1 MIGRIKG
8 WLPLSMIGRIKGWL
22 PLRVLA
28 AYGESHASSYASA
41 LAFTCMLA
49 MFPLILGVLSL
60 IGLAIG
66 DPAIEANAQ
75 ALILQVFPASAQPQ
89 LLNAMNGI
97 KHSAGWLGLL
107 SLVGL
112 LWSASSIFS
121 TMEFALTQIFG
132 TRQRDVVRQKLMGLV
147 MMILLVV
154 AVGVTV
160 AANALAALFPL
171 AWVTGFVIGSAVMVA
186 LLVILY
192 RFVPNRTFGVRDVVP
207 GALLAGVLIEVFSL
221 GFPLYGRLAG
231 GFNTYGAQF
240 GLFFLLAAWFYIVSD
255 LILFGAVYNKFRLGE
270 PHVQGLVASPR
281 RQSREV
287 RPPVEVIEGARQAD
301 QQEAPTPAAE
311 DGSQRRRGAAGYLVA
326 LGLLVISV
334 FRRRS
339 RTTTM

>member
-1 MIGRIKG
+1 MIR
-8 WLPLSMIGRIKGWL
+8 RIKGWL

-28 AYGESHASSYASA
+28 AYGKSHASNYASA

-66 DPAIEANAQ
+66 DPAIEAKAQ

-89 LLNAMNGI
+89 LLNAMNAV
-97 KHSAGWLGLL
+97 KHSAGWLGFL

-255 LILFGAVYNKFRLGE
+255 LILLGAVFNKFRLGE

-281 RQSREV
+281 RPPREV
-287 RPPVEVIEGARQAD
+287 RPPAEATEGTPQAD
-301 QQEAPTPAAE
+301 QHEAAPTAAE
-311 DGSQRRRGAAGYLVA
+311 EGSQRRRGAVGYLVA
-326 LGLLVISV
+326 LALVLISV